1 MSNAMVCRRLILL
14 LPSSLLSFLAV
25 PNMSAQAVVNKVGFC
40 DVARN
45 PELYDNRE
53 ITVTAQYDSDGVER
67 EGLSDPACKESGFAL
82 QMLHHTEGKDQL
94 RAVLHG
100 GYPGTLDKTVS
111 GTFTGV
117 FHWMPKEHPTRV
129 LTVRSMEGFSVHQK
143 TSPTNPAGGP
153 GF

>member
-1 MSNAMVCRRLILL
+1 MSNAMICRHLILF
-14 LPSSLLSFLAV
+14 LPASLLSLLAV
-25 PNMSAQAVVNKVGFC
+25 PNASAQTAVNKVSFC

-45 PELYDNRE
+45 PERYNNQE

-82 QMLHHTEGKDQL
+82 EMLRETKGKDQL
-94 RAVLHG
+94 RAALHG
-100 GYPGTLDKTVS
+100 GYPGTLDKSVS

-117 FHWMPKEHPTRV
+117 FHWMPKAHPPRV

-143 TSPTNPAGGP
+143 PSPTNP
-153 GF
+153 